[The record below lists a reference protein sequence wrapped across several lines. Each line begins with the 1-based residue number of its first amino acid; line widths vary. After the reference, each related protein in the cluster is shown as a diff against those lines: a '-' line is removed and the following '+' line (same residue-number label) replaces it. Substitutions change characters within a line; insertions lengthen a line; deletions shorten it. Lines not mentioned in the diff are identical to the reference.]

1 MGKDYVSVVPKS
13 VQHVFGANR
22 NQHSIQACR
31 ESGSRQK
38 GNGDQGMALKVELK
52 PNERI
57 IIGAC
62 VVTNTDQ
69 RARLLID
76 GDKIPILREKDILTP
91 DTADTPAKLIY
102 LAVQLMYLS
111 PDPMAH
117 HPTYFSL
124 VRDILTAM
132 PSAWPFIEGIN
143 NHILNGDLYH
153 ALKESKKLISH
164 EEQLIQDARDL
175 QASSAAE
182 RKSA

>member
-1 MGKDYVSVVPKS
+1 MRICRRARQRAKS
-13 VQHVFGANR
+13 AKR
-22 NQHSIQACR
+22 R
-31 ESGSRQK
+31 T
-38 GNGDQGMALKVELK
+38 GMALKVELK
-52 PNERI
+52 PHERI

-76 GDKIPILREKDILTP
+76 GDRIPILREKDILTP
-91 DTADTPAKLIY
+91 EIADTPAKLVY

-153 ALKESKKLISH
+153 ALKESKKLIAH
-164 EEQLIQDARDL
+164 EEKLLESARKL
-175 QASSAAE
+175 AAHGE
-182 RKSA
+182 DDRRKSA